1 MIFNNTFPSLL
12 VILNGTLKRVE
23 SFSHADTWGSAE
35 PLSFPLKVKY
45 NLIIPILNT
54 VFNDF
59 FSLFYTGL
67 KAMVSQGVKN
77 PLIDLT
83 ALDDYTLDEVSSC
96 QKNQKKPNTHL
107 SFI

>member
-1 MIFNNTFPSLL
+1 
-12 VILNGTLKRVE
+12 
-23 SFSHADTWGSAE
+23 
-35 PLSFPLKVKY
+35 
-45 NLIIPILNT
+45 
-54 VFNDF
+54 
-59 FSLFYTGL
+59 
-67 KAMVSQGVKN
+67 MVSQGVKN